1 MEENKEVEVQQTEV
15 GANEAL
21 SSTTADMR
29 ADAKA
34 MQKQAMY
41 RSAQKRAPRA
51 QEQSEGGI
59 QTKMLG
65 VNRITKVV
73 KGGRTLRF
81 NSVVVLGDKNGR
93 VAIGT
98 GKAREV
104 SEAIK
109 KAESD
114 GRKNFRTV
122 PIVNG
127 TIPHELVGKYG
138 SSKVKLLP
146 AKEGNGLIA
155 GTSVR
160 AVLELAGYK
169 DVTAKCY
176 GSRNS
181 MNVVKATLD
190 ALCSMRTREEIA
202 SLRGKKPEE
211 I

>member
-1 MEENKEVEVQQTEV
+1 
-15 GANEAL
+15 
-21 SSTTADMR
+21 
-29 ADAKA
+29 
-34 MQKQAMY
+34 MY